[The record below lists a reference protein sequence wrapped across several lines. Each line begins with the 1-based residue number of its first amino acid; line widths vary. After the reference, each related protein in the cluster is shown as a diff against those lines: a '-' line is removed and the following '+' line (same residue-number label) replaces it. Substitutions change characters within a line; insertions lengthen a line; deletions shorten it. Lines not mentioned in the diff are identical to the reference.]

1 MAFFLS
7 SCFDMKNLVIFLF
20 VFIATLMVPR
30 LSYAQNT
37 YAISGFI
44 KDGLSGKALTGATI
58 TAGQAAEERC
68 VTDSSCFYFM
78 KLKSGDYSIK
88 ISKPG
93 YIEKTIKIKLD
104 SALNKDIK
112 LEPVVVLKDVV
123 VLSKTSNINTP
134 VAGREIINMNKVDKT
149 PVFFGEKDIL
159 KTIVLLPGVN
169 NANDGNT
176 NFFVRGGA
184 SDQNLILYDGAPV
197 YNPSHILGFFS
208 VFNNDVI
215 KDATLYKGNEPAQ
228 YGGRLSSV
236 LDINTKDGDMNV
248 NKVTGG
254 IGNITSRL
262 SIEGPLRNDQS
273 SYFLSVRKTHINY
286 LLSLSDE
293 FKNDKIDIY
302 DINFKYKNIIDSSSR
317 IFLSGYI
324 GRDKIALGDNVGVSW
339 GNKLI
344 ALRWEKNFSSSL
356 VSNSTAFAGDYFY
369 DNLFKTKTTDLI
381 LNSSISNYGLKQDFQ
396 YYKNNK
402 NTIGFGF
409 NSIYYVTNPQIF
421 FQNNNNS
428 LKNNEK
434 GGLENAIYFNL
445 DRKVNTNFYL
455 DIGMRFSAYTIVNAA
470 TKNYFDD
477 NQIAQTPTN
486 NKSRTYLN
494 AEPRITGSYLLGKQ
508 SSMKLA
514 YSRNV
519 QNLHLL
525 NNANISDQWI
535 LNSYKILPELS
546 DQLSLGWENWINN
559 KLYQINIDVYYKYL
573 QNQLD
578 FKEGIGLNSIVDY
591 ESVVAKGIGRA
602 YGLEVKLSKNS
613 GLFSGWISYSLSKT
627 EKLIEEINDNKWYNA
642 NQDRT
647 HNLSIVAIYRLNQK
661 FFLSSVFVY
670 NTGNAIT
677 YPVGRYSM
685 GGQNVY
691 EYGARNS
698 NRMPS
703 YNRLDVSI
711 TYENK
716 LKKRMNSAWNF
727 TLYNAYGQENPFR
740 ITFQED
746 PKDNTRTNIV
756 QTALFKWVPSISYNF
771 SF

>member
-1 MAFFLS
+1 
-7 SCFDMKNLVIFLF
+7 
-20 VFIATLMVPR
+20 MVPR

-58 TAGQAAEERC
+58 TAGQAVEDVC
-68 VTDSSCFYFM
+68 VTDSSGFYFM

-93 YIEKTIKIKLD
+93 YIEKTIQIKLD
-104 SALNKDIK
+104 SALNNDIK

-273 SYFLSVRKTHINY
+273 SYFFSVRKTHINY

-344 ALRWEKNFSSSL
+344 ALRWEKNFLSSL

-396 YYKNNK
+396 Y
-402 NTIGFGF
+402 
-409 NSIYYVTNPQIF
+409 
-421 FQNNNNS
+421 
-428 LKNNEK
+428 
-434 GGLENAIYFNL
+434 
-445 DRKVNTNFYL
+445 
-455 DIGMRFSAYTIVNAA
+455 
-470 TKNYFDD
+470 
-477 NQIAQTPTN
+477 
-486 NKSRTYLN
+486 
-494 AEPRITGSYLLGKQ
+494 
-508 SSMKLA
+508 
-514 YSRNV
+514 
-519 QNLHLL
+519 
-525 NNANISDQWI
+525 
-535 LNSYKILPELS
+535 
-546 DQLSLGWENWINN
+546 
-559 KLYQINIDVYYKYL
+559 
-573 QNQLD
+573 
-578 FKEGIGLNSIVDY
+578 
-591 ESVVAKGIGRA
+591 
-602 YGLEVKLSKNS
+602 
-613 GLFSGWISYSLSKT
+613 
-627 EKLIEEINDNKWYNA
+627 
-642 NQDRT
+642 
-647 HNLSIVAIYRLNQK
+647 
-661 FFLSSVFVY
+661 
-670 NTGNAIT
+670 
-677 YPVGRYSM
+677 
-685 GGQNVY
+685 
-691 EYGARNS
+691 
-698 NRMPS
+698 
-703 YNRLDVSI
+703 
-711 TYENK
+711 
-716 LKKRMNSAWNF
+716 
-727 TLYNAYGQENPFR
+727 
-740 ITFQED
+740 
-746 PKDNTRTNIV
+746 
-756 QTALFKWVPSISYNF
+756 
-771 SF
+771 

>member
-1 MAFFLS
+1 MKTGIIFF
-7 SCFDMKNLVIFLF
+7 I
-20 VFIATLMVPR
+20 VFFAVLLAPPP
-30 LSYAQNT
+30 SYAQNT
-37 YAISGFI
+37 YTISGYI
-44 KDGLSGKALTGATI
+44 KDRLNGKLLSGVSIRVSQPVAKI
-58 TAGQAAEERC
+58 CE
-68 VTDSSCFYFM
+68 TDKGGYYSM
-78 KLKSGDYSIK
+78 QLRSGYYSIK
-88 ISKPG
+88 ISKSG
-93 YIEKTIKIKLD
+93 FIEKIIQIKLD
-104 SALNKDIK
+104 SALIQDVMLDPLVALK
-112 LEPVVVLKDVV
+112 EVVVFA
-123 VLSKTSNINTP
+123 KTNNINTP
-134 VAGREIINMNKVDKT
+134 IVGREIIAMNKFDKT

-169 NANDGNT
+169 NASDGNT

-197 YNPSHILGFFS
+197 YNPSHIFGFFS

-215 KDATLYKGNEPAQ
+215 NDATLYKGNEPAQ
-228 YGGRLSSV
+228 FGGRLSSV
-236 LDINTKDGDMNV
+236 LDVKTKDGDMGV
-248 NKVTGG
+248 RKVAGG

-262 SIEGPLRNDQS
+262 SIEGPLRTDQS
-273 SYFLSVRKTHINY
+273 SYFFAIRKTHINY
-286 LLSLSDE
+286 LLNLLDE

-302 DINFKYKNIIDSSSR
+302 DINFKYKNIIDSGSR
-317 IFLSGYI
+317 IFFSGYI
-324 GRDKIALGDNVGVSW
+324 GKDKIALGDNFGASW

-344 ALRWEKNFSSSL
+344 SLRWEKNFSTKL

-369 DNLFKTKTTDLI
+369 DNLFKTKSVDLI

-396 YYKNNK
+396 YHKNNK

-421 FQNNNNS
+421 LQNNNTG

-434 GGLENAIYFNL
+434 GGFENAVYFNL
-445 DRKVNTNFYL
+445 DTKINANFYL
-455 DIGMRFSAYTIVNAA
+455 DIGMRFSAYTITNSA
-470 TKNYFDD
+470 TKNYFDN
-477 NQIAQTPTN
+477 NQALPTPTN
-486 NKSRTYLN
+486 NKSLSYLN

-514 YSRNV
+514 YSRNI
-519 QNLHLL
+519 QHLHLL
-525 NNANISDQWI
+525 NNTNISDQWI
-535 LNSYKILPELS
+535 SDSYKILPEVS
-546 DQLSLGWENWINN
+546 DQLSLGWENWIKK
-559 KLYQINIDVYYKYL
+559 KLYQVNIDVYYKCL

-591 ESVVAKGIGRA
+591 ESVVSSGIGRA

-627 EKLIEEINDNKWYNA
+627 EKRIDGINENNWYNA

-661 FFLSSVFVY
+661 FSLSSVFVY
-670 NTGNAIT
+670 NTGNSIT

-685 GGQNVY
+685 GGQNVF
-691 EYGARNS
+691 EYGPRNS

-716 LKKRMNSAWNF
+716 SRKRLNSAWNF

-746 PKDNTRTNIV
+746 PKDNTKTNIV
-756 QTALFKWVPSISYNF
+756 QTALVKWVPSISYNF